1 MFSRDRINRVLS
13 SKVCFFGN
21 YVPNIRVKKQT
32 MSSWLSAVFAAVFGN
47 IQLILPVTVSQ
58 ARWYQTSFAG
68 LLTQYTF
75 CPLLAPYIQKISQNF
90 HVCSHKQVV
99 QNVIHCVMYQ
109 LSLQFYI

>member
-21 YVPNIRVKKQT
+21 YVHNIRVKKQT
-32 MSSWLSAVFAAVFGN
+32 MSLWLSAVFAAVFGN
-47 IQLILPVTVSQ
+47 IHLILPVTVSQ
-58 ARWYQTSFAG
+58 ARWYQISFAG
-68 LLTQYTF
+68 LLTHY
-75 CPLLAPYIQKISQNF
+75 F

-99 QNVIHCVMYQ
+99 QNFIHCVMYQ